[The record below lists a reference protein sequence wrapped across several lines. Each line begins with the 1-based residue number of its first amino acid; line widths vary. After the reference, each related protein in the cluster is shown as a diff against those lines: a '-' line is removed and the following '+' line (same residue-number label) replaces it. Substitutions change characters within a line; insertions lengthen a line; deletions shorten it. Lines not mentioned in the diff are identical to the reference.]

1 VAIISTALMLAPGIS
16 EGYRFL
22 VGGAYF
28 SLASAMACRVFRS
41 VFLGTISDLQD
52 STCRFPSVFRAAAD
66 NAHGNDGGS
75 MSSHRKSGIRTLTFR
90 SSVGVKGDT
99 TVASSDEHTIREQE
113 LTAADVEKDA
123 ANSV

>member
-1 VAIISTALMLAPGIS
+1 MAIISTALMLAPGIS

-41 VFLGTISDLQD
+41 VFLGTISDLQE

-75 MSSHRKSGIRTLTFR
+75 MSSHRKSGMTLTFR